1 MWLLLLQEN
10 VLYDAQAVCISGRR
24 MNGLRYKLRGKVMF
38 PKMGAFPIFAC
49 PPFRGYKGGWLLPLN
64 RNTGNLGRG
73 QDLQARV
80 SSKDSTE
87 GKTRR
92 GRLNVSAI
100 YFLISPCFCDSLKY
114 RIWAFCFWLFQV
126 PQEREQHLSKYIAS
140 TCSSLFAA
148 KWGAQSCHC
157 SSPRLAAGWY
167 RWKRGAEGL
176 G

>member
-1 MWLLLLQEN
+1 MFKHVITPVARKPALRCPGSVHQWQEDERSQ
-10 VLYDAQAVCISGRR
+10 VQTQRQGHVPKDG
-24 MNGLRYKLRGKVMF
+24 GF
-38 PKMGAFPIFAC
+38 PHLCMSPL
-49 PPFRGYKGGWLLPLN
+49 RGYKGGWLLPLN

-148 KWGAQSCHC
+148 KCSAQSCHC
-157 SSPRLAAGWY
+157 SSPWLAAG
-167 RWKRGAEGL
+167 
-176 G
+176 